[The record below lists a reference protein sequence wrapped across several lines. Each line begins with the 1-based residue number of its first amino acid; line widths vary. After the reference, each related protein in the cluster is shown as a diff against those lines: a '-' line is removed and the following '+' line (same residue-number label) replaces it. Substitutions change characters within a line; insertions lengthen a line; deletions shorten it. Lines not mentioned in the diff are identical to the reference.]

1 MRTAHSKL
9 CLLPEGTGILEY
21 NDFYNIIVILKWG
34 GGAKVHFL
42 HYILSSLLGMQSP
55 TCCS

>member
-21 NDFYNIIVILKWG
+21 NVFYNIIVILKWG
-34 GGAKVHFL
+34 GGQKYIYYITYLVH
-42 HYILSSLLGMQSP
+42 
-55 TCCS
+55 C

>member
-34 GGAKVHFL
+34 GGGKSTFTTL
-42 HYILSSLLGMQSP
+42 H
-55 TCCS
+55 T